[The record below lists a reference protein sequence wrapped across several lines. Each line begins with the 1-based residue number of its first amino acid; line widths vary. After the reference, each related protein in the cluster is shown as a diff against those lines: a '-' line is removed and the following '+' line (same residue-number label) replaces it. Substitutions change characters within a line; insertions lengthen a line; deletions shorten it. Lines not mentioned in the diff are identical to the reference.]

1 MAESPNP
8 ETAAELAALETL
20 ITQELPSYGYAPT
33 AAVAA
38 QMAQYLA
45 RVAAA
50 PQRLVGSVEA
60 ETLVKRHLG
69 EALYLGR
76 LAPLAQGGALVDV
89 GSGAGFPGLALG
101 LAWPGLNTTLVEST
115 GKKAAF
121 LQATVEALGLGGRVE
136 VVNAYVERQPRAR
149 GGGAPTAAG
158 SAVEQRLAGVRW
170 VTVRALERMVAVP
183 GWLGRWLGQETEAAF
198 WVSEAMAAGWREAYG
213 GWAWGEW
220 RRLPG
225 SERRGIVLARALP
238 R

>member
-1 MAESPNP
+1 MAERPQAAAP
-8 ETAAELAALETL
+8 AELAALATL
-20 ITQELPSYGYAPT
+20 MQQCLPSYGYAPT

-38 QMAQYLA
+38 QMARYLA

-60 ETLVKRHLG
+60 ETLVTRHLG

-89 GSGAGFPGLALG
+89 GAGAGFPGLALG
-101 LAWPGLNTTLVEST
+101 VGWPELNTTLIEST
-115 GKKAAF
+115 GKKADF

-136 VVNAYVERQPRAR
+136 VVNAYVERQPRPTGR
-149 GGGAPTAAG
+149 RAPTAAEA
-158 SAVEQRLAGVRW
+158 AVGQRLAGARW
-170 VTVRALERMVAVP
+170 VTVRALERMVEVP
-183 GWLGRWLGQETEAAF
+183 GWLGRWLGAETEAAF
-198 WVSEAMAAGWREAYG
+198 WVSEAMAEGWRETYA

-225 SERRGIVLARALP
+225 SERRGIVVAHALP

>member
-8 ETAAELAALETL
+8 EAPAELAALVTL
-20 ITQELPSYGYAPT
+20 ITQGLPSYGYAPT

-101 LAWPGLNTTLVEST
+101 VAWPGLNTTLVEST

-136 VVNAYVERQPRAR
+136 VVNAYVERPSRTGQGP
-149 GGGAPTAAG
+149 
-158 SAVEQRLAGVRW
+158 AVAEVRQRLAGARW

-198 WVSEAMAAGWREAYG
+198 WVSEAMAAGWRETYA